1 MPETQEP
8 ASLNERD
15 PMFER
20 EKEKYERPIVSRE
33 YILSY
38 LEGTGRPLTLE
49 DIIAELEVAED
60 DQEALRRRLRAMERD
75 GQLVR
80 NRRGAYGIVAAM
92 ELVRGTVSAH
102 PDGFGFLIPEASGK
116 DLFLS
121 PREMRKVF
129 HGDTILGRAVG
140 EDRRGRIEG
149 AVVRILERALKHIVG
164 RYYADNG
171 VHYVVPEDRRI
182 PQEFAVVEGE
192 GEGLTPVHGQIV
204 ILEITQYPDGR
215 NMPQGRVVE
224 ILGEH
229 MAPGME
235 VEIAVR
241 NYGLP
246 HQWPDEVLAEIK
258 QFSETVP
265 ETMKAGRRDLRDLP
279 LVTIDGADAKDF
291 DDAVYAEVIEN
302 GFRLTVAIADVAT
315 YVCPDSALDREAVT
329 RGNSVYFPRRVI
341 PMLPEILSNGLCS
354 LNPHVDRLCMF
365 CEMEMDAAGE
375 VQRFRFD
382 RGIMRSQ
389 RRFTYDEVAAIL
401 AGDAELRAQDAA
413 MVPHLEAL
421 HSLYE
426 SFAKARERRG
436 TIEFDSQESR
446 IIYNDQLRIEK
457 IVAVTRNVAHR
468 IIEECMLAANVCA
481 AQFFRIH
488 ELPMLYR
495 VHPEPASDKLEDLRR
510 FLGELGVPVHL
521 PAHPRSADLAKIIE
535 DTRERSDSSLIQT
548 VILRSL
554 SQAYYTVDTG
564 MHFGLAFPAYT
575 HFTSPIRRYPDLVV
589 HRGIQALLDAAGAEP
604 KWFPKKALQE
614 LGQHCSMTERRADEA
629 SREAVNWLKCEF
641 MMDKVGE
648 TYTGIITGVTGFGL
662 FVALREIYVEGLI
675 HISTLGEDYF
685 HFDAQHYRIIGD
697 HSKETFQLGDEIEIK
712 VVSVNL
718 DERKMDFERVMPEG
732 QGGGAAKNRRSRRGK
747 KD

>member
-8 ASLNERD
+8 TSLSERD

-20 EKEKYERPIVSRE
+20 EKERYERPIVSRE
-33 YILSY
+33 YLLNH
-38 LEGTGRPLTLE
+38 LEGAGRPLTLE
-49 DIIAELEVAED
+49 DLIADLDVAEE

-75 GQLVR
+75 GQLVC
-80 NRRGAYGIVAAM
+80 NRRGAYGLVGAM

-102 PDGFGFLIPEASGK
+102 PDGFGFLIPEAGGK

-129 HGDTILGRAVG
+129 HGDTLLGRAIG

-149 AVVRILERALKHIVG
+149 TVVRILERALKQIVG
-164 RYYADNG
+164 RYYAEGG
-171 VHYVVPEDRRI
+171 VHYVIPEDRRI
-182 PQEFAVVEGE
+182 PQEFGVVEG
-192 GEGLTPVHGQIV
+192 GALVPVHGQIV

-215 NMPQGRVVE
+215 NMPQGRVIE

-246 HQWPDEVLAEIK
+246 YQWPEAVEREITV
-258 QFSETVP
+258 FSESVP
-265 ETMKAGRRDLRDLP
+265 DFMKAGRRDLRDLP

-291 DDAVYAEVIEN
+291 DDAVYAEEIEN
-302 GFRLTVAIADVAT
+302 GFRLIVAIADVAT
-315 YVCPDSALDREAVT
+315 YVRSDSALDKEAVT

-354 LNPHVDRLCMF
+354 LNPHVDRLCML
-365 CEMEMDAAGE
+365 CEMEMDETGE
-375 VQRFRFD
+375 VQRFRFA
-382 RGIMRSQ
+382 RGVMRSQ

-401 AGDAELRAQDAA
+401 AGDEDARARDAVL
-413 MVPHLEAL
+413 VPHLEAL
-421 HSLYE
+421 HRLYE
-426 SFAKARERRG
+426 SLSKARARRG

-446 IIYNDQLRIEK
+446 IIYNEQARIEK

-481 AQFFRIH
+481 AQYFRIH
-488 ELPMLYR
+488 DLPMLYR
-495 VHPEPASDKLEDLRR
+495 VHPEPSSDKLEDLRR
-510 FLGELGVPVHL
+510 FLSELGVPVRL
-521 PAHPRSADLAKIIE
+521 PVHPRSADLAKIIE

-554 SQAYYTVDTG
+554 SQAYYTADTG

-589 HRGIQALLDAAGAEP
+589 HRGIHALLDAADTGP
-604 KWFPKKALQE
+604 VWLPKKELQE
-614 LGQHCSMTERRADEA
+614 LSQHCSMTERRADEA

-648 TYTGIITGVTGFGL
+648 TYVGIITGVTGFGL

-685 HFDAQHYRIIGD
+685 HFDAQHYRIVGD
-697 HSKETFQLGDEIEIK
+697 RSKETFQLGDEIEIK
-712 VVSVNL
+712 VMNVNL
-718 DERKMDFERVMPEG
+718 DERKIDFERVPKGG
-732 QGGGAAKNRRSRRGK
+732 QVRGAAKNRRSRRGR